1 MTTTTLNNEKNLSL
15 RVINERVFNRILLI
29 SILFIVALGT
39 TYILLSSSLATRG
52 FELEELKNERLS
64 ITQELEKAE
73 IAATIPTSLYALR
86 SSEIVQTMAD
96 IKGRKFLRVIEGQ
109 VAMK

>member
-1 MTTTTLNNEKNLSL
+1 M
-15 RVINERVFNRILLI
+15 
-29 SILFIVALGT
+29 GG

-86 SSEIVQTMAD
+86 SSDIIQEMANV
-96 IKGRKFLRVIEGQ
+96 KGRKFIRVMNGQ
-109 VAMK
+109 VAMR